1 MKTFHRSMLALLA
14 LAALLPVTAQAHRTW
29 LVPSAT
35 VVSGREA
42 AVTVDAAVSEDLF
55 EYDTNALVL
64 DKLSIVA
71 PDGSLVA
78 PENLAAAR
86 RRSSFDV
93 KLVQPGTYRIVNFS
107 ESVFANYKLNGEQ
120 KRWRGTADAMAKEI
134 PADATELQVTR
145 MQSRVETWVSNDAKG
160 EKAGDK
166 TAAKPADKAFAPQGA
181 GLEFVPLTAPT
192 DLSAGDSSSFRVL
205 LDGKPAANLDVTILR
220 GGNRYRYKLGE
231 IALKTD
237 AQGQFSVKW
246 PEAGR
251 YWIGVSHSVRA
262 AEGTPPTRRV
272 NASATVEVLPQ

>member
-1 MKTFHRSMLALLA
+1 MNTLHRLNLALLA
-14 LAALLPVTAQAHRTW
+14 AAALLPGAAQAHRTW

-42 AVTVDAAVSEDLF
+42 AVTVDGAVSEDLF

-64 DKLSIVA
+64 DKLSVVA
-71 PDGSLVA
+71 PDGSLVT
-78 PENLAAAR
+78 PENLSTAR

-93 KLVQPGTYRIVNFS
+93 KLAQPGTYRIVSFS
-107 ESVFANYKLNGEQ
+107 ESVFANYKLGGEQ
-120 KRWRGTADAMAKEI
+120 KRWRGNADAMAKEI
-134 PADATELQVTR
+134 PADAKELQVTR
-145 MQSRVETWVSNDAKG
+145 MQNRVETWVSNDAKG
-160 EKAGDK
+160 EKSGE
-166 TAAKPADKAFAPQGA
+166 KPGDKAFAPQGT
-181 GLEFVPLTAPT
+181 GLEFVPLTSPT

-251 YWIGVSHSVRA
+251 YWIGVNHSVRA

>member
-1 MKTFHRSMLALLA
+1 MKTLHRLNLALLA
-14 LAALLPVTAQAHRTW
+14 LAASATLLPGAAQAHRTW

-42 AVTVDAAVSEDLF
+42 AVTVDGAVSEDLF

-78 PENLAAAR
+78 PENLATAR

-93 KLVQPGTYRIVNFS
+93 KLAQPGTYRIVNFS
-107 ESVFANYKLNGEQ
+107 ESVFANYKLGGEP
-120 KRWRGTADAMAKEI
+120 KRWRGTAEAMAKEI

-145 MQSRVETWVSNDAKG
+145 MQNRVETWVSHDGKG
-160 EKAGDK
+160 EKAGEK
-166 TAAKPADKAFAPQGA
+166 TGGKAFAPQGT

-205 LDGKPAANLDVTILR
+205 LDGKPTANLDVTILR

-251 YWIGVSHSVRA
+251 YWIGVNHSVRA

>member
-1 MKTFHRSMLALLA
+1 MTTLHRLNLALLVA
-14 LAALLPVTAQAHRTW
+14 AALLPGAAQAHRTW

-55 EYDTNALVL
+55 EFDTNALVL
-64 DKLSIVA
+64 EKLSIVA

-93 KLVQPGTYRIVNFS
+93 KLTQSGTYRIVNFS
-107 ESVFANYKLNGEQ
+107 ESAFANYKLGGEQ
-120 KRWRGTADAMAKEI
+120 KRWRGHADAMAREI

-166 TAAKPADKAFAPQGA
+166 SAVKPADKAFAPQGT
-181 GLEFVPLTAPT
+181 GLEFIPLTAPT

-251 YWIGVSHSVRA
+251 YWVGVSHSVRA

>member
-1 MKTFHRSMLALLA
+1 MKTLHRMNLALLA
-14 LAALLPVTAQAHRTW
+14 AVASATLLPGAAQAHRTW

-35 VVSGREA
+35 VVSGRDA

-55 EYDTNALVL
+55 EYDTNALAL
-64 DKLSIVA
+64 DKLSVVA
-71 PDGSLVA
+71 PDGSLVT
-78 PENLAAAR
+78 PENLSTAR

-93 KLVQPGTYRIVNFS
+93 KLAQPGTYRIVNSS
-107 ESVFANYKLNGEQ
+107 ESVFANYKLNGEP
-120 KRWRGTADAMAKEI
+120 KRWRGAAEAMAKEI
-134 PADATELQVTR
+134 PADAKELQVTR

-160 EKAGDK
+160 EQGDK
-166 TAAKPADKAFAPQGA
+166 PATDKAFAPQGS
-181 GLEFVPLTAPT
+181 GLEFIPLTAPT

-251 YWIGVSHSVRA
+251 YWIGVSHSVRT

>member
-1 MKTFHRSMLALLA
+1 MTSFHRSMLALLA
-14 LAALLPVTAQAHRTW
+14 VAVLLPLSAQAHRTW

-78 PENLAAAR
+78 PENLVAAR

-93 KLVQPGTYRIVNFS
+93 KLAQPGTYRIVNFS
-107 ESVFANYKLNGEQ
+107 ESVFANYKVGGEQ

-145 MQSRVETWVSNDAKG
+145 MQSRVETWVSNDGK
-160 EKAGDK
+160 GDK
-166 TAAKPADKAFAPQGA
+166 AAAKPADKAFAPQGA

>member
-1 MKTFHRSMLALLA
+1 MKITHRLNLL
-14 LAALLPVTAQAHRTW
+14 LLGVAALLPGAAQAHRTW

-55 EYDTNALVL
+55 EYDTNALAL
-64 DKLSIVA
+64 DNLSVVA
-71 PDGSLVA
+71 PDGSLVT
-78 PENLAAAR
+78 PENRSTAR
-86 RRSSFDV
+86 RRSSFDL
-93 KLVQPGTYRIVNFS
+93 KLAQPGTYRIVNFS
-107 ESVFANYKLNGEQ
+107 ESVFANYKLGGEQ
-120 KRWRGTADAMAKEI
+120 KRWRGNADAMAKEI

-145 MQSRVETWVSNDAKG
+145 MQSRVETWVSNDAK
-160 EKAGDK
+160 A
-166 TAAKPADKAFAPQGA
+166 ADKAAAKAFVPQGS

-251 YWIGVSHSVRA
+251 YWIGVSHNVRA